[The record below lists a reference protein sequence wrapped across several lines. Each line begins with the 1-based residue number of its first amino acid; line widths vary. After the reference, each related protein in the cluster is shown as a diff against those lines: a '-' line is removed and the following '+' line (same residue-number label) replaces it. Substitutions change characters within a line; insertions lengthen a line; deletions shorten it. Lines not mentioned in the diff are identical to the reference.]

1 MWVVVIIT
9 VIVAILLLRKVSN
22 YSLVDMMN
30 EMRGG
35 SAQVNPLADYF
46 QESEKDMLTG
56 PYSEGYGANITDN
69 VRMEDTDKA
78 DEYDYTRPPTFDYSK
93 ELAKNT
99 IGCRT
104 GENLEDCLKR
114 LYSCKEKETLD
125 VCLAKVCAAGETMD
139 VCLRRIYKCTPSD
152 TLEQCKL
159 QKFTKPVLEKGT
171 CADDDEV
178 CLKTLN
184 KCDANISWDECRK
197 TKFQEISQYIE
208 PLCGDNESPME
219 CKKRLFNEQ

>member
-9 VIVAILLLRKVSN
+9 VIVVILLLRKVSN

-35 SAQVNPLADYF
+35 SAQVNPLSDYF

-56 PYSEGYGANITDN
+56 SYSEGYGANITEN
-69 VRMEDTDKA
+69 VRMEDVNKD

-93 ELAKNT
+93 NMSKNI
-99 IGCRT
+99 IGCRA

-114 LYSCKEKETLD
+114 VYSCKEGTTLD
-125 VCLAKVCAAGETMD
+125 VCLAKVCTAGETMD
-139 VCLRRIYKCTPSD
+139 VCLRRIYKCDASD
-152 TLEQCKL
+152 TLEQCKT
-159 QKFTKPVLEKGT
+159 KTFTKPVLEKGT
-171 CADDDEV
+171 CNDSDEA

-184 KCDANISWDECRK
+184 KCDPTMSWDDCRT
-197 TKFQEISQYIE
+197 TKLQEVSQYIQ
-208 PLCGDNESPME
+208 PLCGENESPTE
-219 CKKRLFNEQ
+219 CLNRLL